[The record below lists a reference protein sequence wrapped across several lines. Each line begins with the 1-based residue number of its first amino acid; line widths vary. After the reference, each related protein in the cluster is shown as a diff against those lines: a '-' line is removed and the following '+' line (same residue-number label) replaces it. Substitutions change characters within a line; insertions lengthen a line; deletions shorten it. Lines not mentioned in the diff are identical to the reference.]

1 MNPKGDV
8 LKMNELNTTKLLKL
22 LADNA
27 KLSNAQLATMLGVS
41 EAEMAEAIAA
51 LEKEGI
57 IRAYKALID
66 WEKTDRNLVSARIEI
81 KVTPKANMGFEEIAY
96 TISQFP
102 EVETCYLM
110 SGGYDLALTISGKT
124 FKDIALF
131 VAHRLAP
138 LDTVQSTSTHFVLR
152 RYKERGILM
161 VDDLKD
167 EREAASL

>member
-1 MNPKGDV
+1 MREIDID
-8 LKMNELNTTKLLKL
+8 KLLKL

-27 KLSNAQLATMLGVS
+27 KLSDAQLATMLG
-41 EAEMAEAIAA
+41 AAEADVAAAIAD
-51 LEKEGI
+51 LEKAGI
-57 IRAYKALID
+57 IKGYKALID
-66 WEKTDRNLVSARIEI
+66 WDKTDRNLVSARIEI
-81 KVTPKANMGFEEIAY
+81 KVIPKSNMGFEEIAY

-138 LDTVQSTSTHFVLR
+138 LEPVQSTTTHFVLR
-152 RYKERGILM
+152 KYKERGIMM
-161 VDDLKD
+161 VDDIKD
-167 EREAASL
+167 EREVTSL